1 MILGGILYIDY
12 IKDDNFDNVIDN
24 ISKGIFA
31 RTGTVWVLKNVSS
44 AVTTDNTNNNTIINN
59 NSDNI
64 NKNNEVTHNNNISSS
79 NNTLNSGI
87 YIYYI

>member
-44 AVTTDNTNNNTIINN
+44 AVTTDNNNTIINN

-79 NNTLNSGI
+79 NDKLNLGI
-87 YIYYI
+87 YIYIYIL